1 MKNKIKEVPIS
12 SLIQQFG
19 YLIVADPQ
27 MKIIGISEHVLTW
40 SSDSV
45 EKILG
50 ATLESFLPKIFKKKG
65 VRFLNLIEQ
74 LSNREIPRQVLS
86 KKINNKRYY
95 FKFRVD
101 NEHIYIEWEEQQKKF
116 IPTVQMNE
124 LSFLFEPSYPH
135 NWALL
140 CNAVNKLLNFD
151 RTFLLRIQE
160 GGHSKVL
167 AEYTEKSKANYL
179 NREFSDIFFDTDT
192 ISFYNDEPYRYF
204 PDLSKLDQK
213 VYWYEDIFQLNHSHM
228 ACLPHL
234 HEAYLKER
242 TVGAVIFFPLLIN
255 DEFWGLLV
263 AQNDR
268 PKNIDLQKRKLCS
281 FVIQNAMNKYGNI
294 VKQGLLDF
302 NQQILKVESILKDRL
317 MTLETINCAVVQ
329 CMDPLREIVKA
340 QGFAVYNH
348 GDLFFSGNCP
358 EESLLYELIDYL
370 RNTTDK
376 TIFKDNNFR
385 LTHGANFTRKLPFA
399 GIMTYTIGKEK
410 DYYLIWFRKE
420 TVSKV
425 THVDMPAENKNNESF
440 PLSLI
445 NHFRTWEKTTYD
457 SAIPWDERDLNFIEN
472 LQRIINEAIINKTRE
487 RELVTENLLS
497 VNNELE
503 MFTFTL
509 SHDLKNPLSILKM
522 GLQFLQNS
530 CSTLVLN
537 ERLRWYKNMLES
549 ALNIEDIINNVV
561 VLSQSKMAVISK
573 TPIPMSYTIR
583 RISDEATLLYDS
595 KNCQFHFGKLYPIWG
610 EKSALYQI
618 FLNLIGNAVKY
629 SSSKETPQV
638 WIESKKNTKEIE
650 YIIKDNGI
658 GIPSNILPHIF
669 EMFARGTNAQQFE
682 GTGIG
687 LSLVKRIIDRL
698 GGEIKIRSKEY
709 EGTEI
714 SLTFPLI
721 SDFPSSMVTDT
732 IISDVHVK

>member
-1 MKNKIKEVPIS
+1 MKNKTEQTLTPSV
-12 SLIQQFG
+12 IQQFG
-19 YLIVADPQ
+19 CLIIADSQ
-27 MKIIGISEHVLTW
+27 MKIIGISEYVLAW
-40 SSDSV
+40 LPSRV
-45 EKILG
+45 EEILG
-50 ATLESFLPKIFKKKG
+50 ASLDSILPIIFKKKG
-65 VRFLNLIEQ
+65 VRFLKIIEQ

-167 AEYTEKSKANYL
+167 AEYTEKSKTNYL
-179 NREFSDIFFDTDT
+179 NREFSDVFFDKDI

-204 PDLSKLDQK
+204 PDLSKLDQN
-213 VYWYEDIFQLNHSHM
+213 VYWYKDILQLNHSHM
-228 ACLPHL
+228 ACLPQL
-234 HEAYLKER
+234 HEAYLKDR
-242 TVGAVIFFPLLIN
+242 KVGAVIFFPLLIN
-255 DEFWGLLV
+255 NEFWGLLV

-302 NQQILKVESILKDRL
+302 NQQILKVESLLKNHL
-317 MTLETINCAVVQ
+317 MTSETINCAIVQ
-329 CMDPLREIVKA
+329 CMEPLRDIVKA
-340 QGFAVYNH
+340 EGFAVYNH
-348 GDLFFSGNCP
+348 GDLFFSGHCP
-358 EESLLYELIDYL
+358 DEALSYELIDYL
-370 RNTTDK
+370 RNITDK

-385 LTHGANFTRKLPFA
+385 LTHGENFSRKLPFA

-425 THVDMPAENKNNESF
+425 THVDMAVENKDSAIS
-440 PLSLI
+440 PLDFISE
-445 NHFRTWEKTTYD
+445 FRTWEKTIYD
-457 SAIPWDERDLNFIEN
+457 SAVPWDEKDLNFIEN
-472 LQRIINEAIINKTRE
+472 LQRIINETIINKTRE

-522 GLQFLQNS
+522 GLQFLDSS
-530 CSTLVLN
+530 CTTLVIN
-537 ERLRWYKNMLES
+537 ERRRWYKNMLES

-573 TPIPMSYTIR
+573 APIPMSYTIR
-583 RISDEATLLYDS
+583 RISEEAVLLYDS
-595 KNCQFHFGKLYPIWG
+595 KHCQFHYGKLYPIWG

-629 SSSKETPQV
+629 SSSKENPQI
-638 WIESKKNTKEIE
+638 WIESKKHEKEIQ
-650 YIIKDNGI
+650 YLIKDNGI
-658 GIPSNILPHIF
+658 GIPSEILPHIF
-669 EMFARGTNAQQFE
+669 EMFARGANAQQFE

-687 LSLVKRIIDRL
+687 LSLVKRIINRL
-698 GGEIKIRSKEY
+698 GGEIKIKSEEY
-709 EGTEI
+709 VGTEI

-721 SDFPSSMVTDT
+721 SDFPSSMVTNN
-732 IISDVHVK
+732 IITGDKIE